1 MYKIGEVSKITGIPR
16 KTLQEYNDLGL
27 VKPTATN
34 RARNWLYDKDAFKK
48 IFIIHILM
56 EAGYTPERIK
66 HLLESSETD
75 LAGEFDNVVALLEEK
90 KKRIDEMIVTVRNIQ
105 QELKFSDI
113 TPDHLANMDPEQRTE
128 ARSWLSAIRGTIT
141 IPEQ

>member
-16 KTLQEYNDLGL
+16 KTLQEYNTLGL
-27 VKPTATN
+27 VGPTATN
-34 RARNWLYDKDAFKK
+34 KARNWLYDKDAFKK
-48 IFIIHILM
+48 IFVIHVLI
-56 EAGYTPERIK
+56 EAGYTPGKIK
-66 HLLESSETD
+66 HLLESAEID
-75 LAGEFDNVVALLEEK
+75 LAGEFDNVISLLEDK
-90 KKRIDEMIVTVRNIQ
+90 KKRIDEMIVAVRNIQ
-105 QELKFSDI
+105 QEIQFSDI